1 MYDFYNREKESRQL
15 REGFESIAKIRKG
28 SGFYLTGKKHAGKTR
43 LVQEFLKNVL
53 ADPSIKIDLPDFVQ
67 KPDQYIIQHTCKEEE
82 QQPYTVFSSIREKI
96 SEEKNIYEIVYDVGS
111 VILAVLQ
118 VSEIINQVNKL
129 FSRIFGA
136 KRNTADDKTYKE
148 YLTYR
153 KFLRKSCKKA
163 PLIIFI
169 QNAQW
174 IDEPSLIM
182 IRKLL
187 LDSSTFWGLIILER
201 DSNVGDGL
209 VDSNRFS
216 VQHLIREG
224 LAEKIYA
231 GPFPI
236 SFPLEF
242 LRINLRNLAFS
253 KEESDLLYHRCEG
266 LPGKLIE
273 FITYC
278 IDNHLIYK
286 ENDYWIKSS
295 DFLDNIKTHTDRFFD
310 DILALCNPG
319 APCFPDQAG
328 LIRLS
333 RKYKMDLSDVDSIAS
348 LTYDLI
354 CSGMRISRELGQG
367 VFLGKCYIVYDQ
379 SGERYVAERLILN
392 DFAPDSSNMG
402 SAVPGMESRSALAD
416 LPIEQEMIIKGEK
429 GQILL
434 RKFYDGEVEYEDMT
448 DRITNRFINI
458 CKAVKS
464 LHDRG
469 IVHGMIKPQTII
481 DTSESGIRLFHFQ
494 KQTVVHLYQTMIS
507 QSQMDQLQFVAPE
520 CLENPEAISLSADI
534 YSLGVLYFLSMT
546 NRLPFTARTQAELMD
561 RIRRKEIRFT
571 GDFLQKTPTDEV
583 KRVISKSLSFNP
595 ESRYLSI
602 DEMIGA
608 LTDIL
613 SGPSLGMV
621 LEEENL
627 LKLSQ
632 RVGNEKTAQMISL
645 IRASNQIAREDV
657 LTHFIK
663 LANNNFKLIK
673 KTFNRKD
680 QKLFSEIFNI
690 ESFIQNRINT
700 VRWFAIIL
708 SFVLLATVFF
718 IRRPKKYDYINNTI
732 AIEMI
737 ENGSASKDQI
747 SGGTLTELV
756 TYAIQQRAG
765 LLDVNTLANFKK
777 QNPKK
782 RDAPDLLIQLNLD
795 NKQNRQ
801 NLTVK
806 TSHGSRKRLSET
818 YTFQDPNAFL
828 SNDITNFTDLI
839 RKSIEQD
846 NTSKT
851 TWKPYSGTLY
861 YDAYKEYLKGKDYW
875 SRLEAKQAK
884 SSFDDA
890 KDIDSKFTAAKLG
903 LIEVYQFNLD
913 FDNATTLI
921 EDVKSDFSSLSYLDS
936 IRCFALDAS
945 IHSDYQTAN
954 KFFSKINSK
963 EDISMQFLIGQFY
976 FEIRDIGKSISI
988 FSSCLE
994 INPKYNLAINR
1005 LAYCYSHL
1013 GKHEDAIKLFNEYV
1027 TIDHTANSY
1036 DSQGDGYIA
1045 AGKYPEALESKQKAV
1060 DLGDD
1065 PYYHNSMA
1073 FILLNLGKIKE
1084 AAKQTNFYIDKS
1096 KEDGQKANI
1105 AEGLFTLGFGQY
1117 LLKNDPAAILEC
1129 RSGLEFDDSLLLKSS
1144 NYKLHWLYESLMAKN
1159 GDTRYI
1165 DEEVRH
1171 NNALIAEY
1179 KITPYYYN
1187 EILKFNY
1194 LLQLAQ
1200 AVGKKDQKAVDE
1212 ILVKLDK
1219 IGNKLKD
1226 WYSPYDKAFINT
1238 EAAKILE
1245 KSGNNDLVVARLD
1258 TALVYNGNYPFA
1270 NYMMYQRHLKAG
1282 NSAKAAE
1289 IRQKLELLW
1298 KDADVEFK
1306 AVYKF
1311 GNQI

>member
-1 MYDFYNREKESRQL
+1 MYDFYGREKESRQL
-15 REGFESIAKIRKG
+15 REGFESIAKQRRG
-28 SGFYLTGKKHAGKTR
+28 AGFYLTGKKHAGKTR
-43 LVQEFLKNVL
+43 LVQEFLKSIL
-53 ADPSIKIDLPDFVQ
+53 ADPSIKIDLPEFVR
-67 KPDQYIIQHTCKEEE
+67 KPDQFIINHTCKEEE
-82 QQPYTVFSSIREKI
+82 QQPYTVFSSIKEKI
-96 SEEKNIYEIVYDVGS
+96 KEEKNIYEIIYGICS
-111 VILAVLQ
+111 VILAVIQ
-118 VSEIINQVNKL
+118 VSEIITQVNIL
-129 FSRIFGA
+129 FSKVFGG
-136 KRNTADDKTYKE
+136 KKNSEDNKSYRE

-209 VDSNRFS
+209 VDSTRFS
-216 VQHLIREG
+216 AQNLIREG
-224 LAEKIYA
+224 LVEKIYI

-236 SFPLEF
+236 SFPLDF

-253 KEESDLLYHRCEG
+253 KEESDLLYHRSEG

-278 IDNHLIYK
+278 TDNHLIYK
-286 ENDYWIKSS
+286 ENEHWFKSN

-319 APCFPDQAG
+319 TPCFPDQAG
-328 LIRLS
+328 LMRLS
-333 RKYKMDLSDVDSIAS
+333 RKYNMDLSEVDSIAS

-354 CSGMRISRELGQG
+354 RSGMRISRELGQG

-379 SGERYVAERLILN
+379 SGERYVAERVILN
-392 DFAPDSSNMG
+392 DFSTESPNTGYAI
-402 SAVPGMESRSALAD
+402 PGIESRTALAD
-416 LPIEQEMIIKGEK
+416 LPIEQEMIINGEK

-434 RKFYDGEVEYEDMT
+434 RKLYDGEVEFEDLS

-520 CLENPEAISLSADI
+520 CLENPETLSLSADI

-546 NRLPFTARTQAELMD
+546 NRLPFSAKTPAELVD
-561 RIRRKEIRFT
+561 RIRRREIRFT
-571 GDFLQKTPTDEV
+571 GDFLQKPPSDEV
-583 KRVISKSLSFNP
+583 KRVIAKSLSFHP
-595 ESRYLSI
+595 ESRYQTI

-608 LTDIL
+608 LTEIL
-613 SGPSLGMV
+613 SGPSQSMV

-627 LKLSQ
+627 LKLTQ

-645 IRASNQIAREDV
+645 IRASNQIVREDV
-657 LTHFIK
+657 LTHFIN
-663 LANNNFKLIK
+663 LANNNYKLIK

-690 ESFIQNRINT
+690 ESFIQNRIGT
-700 VRWFAIIL
+700 VRLLAFIL
-708 SFVLLATVFF
+708 AFVLFASVFF
-718 IRRPKKYDYINNTI
+718 IRKPKKYDFINNTV
-732 AIEMI
+732 AIEMT
-737 ENGSASKDQI
+737 EDGSPSKDQI
-747 SGGTLTELV
+747 SGGTLTDLV
-756 TYAIQQRAG
+756 IYAIQQRAG
-765 LLDVNTLANFKK
+765 LLDINTLSDFKK

-782 RDAPDLLIQLNLD
+782 RDAPDLLIQLNLE

-801 NLTVK
+801 NLTIK
-806 TSHGSRKRLSET
+806 TFHGSRTRLTET
-818 YTFQDPNAFL
+818 YTFQDPNTFL
-828 SNDITNFTDLI
+828 SNDITNFTNLI
-839 RKSIEQD
+839 RKSLEQD
-846 NTSKT
+846 NSSKT
-851 TWKPYSGTLY
+851 IWKPYNGTLY
-861 YDAYKEYLKGKDYW
+861 YDAYKHFLKGKDFW
-875 SRLEAKQAK
+875 SLLEAKQAA
-884 SSFDDA
+884 SSFNDA

-903 LIEVYQFNLD
+903 LVEVYQFNGD
-913 FDNATTLI
+913 FDNAARLI
-921 EDVKSDFSSLSYLDS
+921 EEVKSDFSNLSYLDS
-936 IRCFALDAS
+936 IKCFALDAS

-954 KFFSKINSK
+954 KFFSKINTK
-963 EDISMQFLIGQFY
+963 GDISMQFLLGQFY
-976 FEIRDIGKSISI
+976 FEIREINKSISS
-988 FSSCLE
+988 FNSCLE

-1013 GKHEDAIKLFNEYV
+1013 GNHDEAIKLFKEYV
-1027 TIDHTANSY
+1027 DIDNTANSF

-1045 AGKYPEALESKQKAV
+1045 AGKYSEALESKQKAV
-1060 DLGDD
+1060 DLGYD
-1065 PYYHNSMA
+1065 PYYHNSIA
-1073 FILLNLGKIKE
+1073 FILMNLGKIKE
-1084 AAKQTNFYIDKS
+1084 AAQQTNIYIDKS
-1096 KEDGQKANI
+1096 REGNLKANI
-1105 AEGLFTLGFGQY
+1105 AEGQFTLGLGQY
-1117 LLKNDPAAILEC
+1117 LLQNDQEAILGC
-1129 RSGLEFDDSLLLKSS
+1129 KTGLEYDDSLLLKSR
-1144 NYKLHWLYESLMAKN
+1144 NYKMHWLYESLIAKN
-1159 GDTRYI
+1159 GDIRFL
-1165 DEEVRH
+1165 DEEIQS

-1194 LLQLAQ
+1194 LLQLTQ
-1200 AVGKKDQKAVDE
+1200 AVVKKDQKTVDE
-1212 ILVKLDK
+1212 IIGKLDK

-1245 KSGNNDLVVARLD
+1245 NFGNKELMVARLD
-1258 TALVYNGNYPFA
+1258 TALRYNSNYPFA
-1270 NYMMYQRHLKAG
+1270 NYLLYKHYRETGDTVGAG
-1282 NSAKAAE
+1282 E

-1298 KDADVEFK
+1298 KDADPEFK
-1306 AVYKF
+1306 TVYKLD
-1311 GNQI
+1311 